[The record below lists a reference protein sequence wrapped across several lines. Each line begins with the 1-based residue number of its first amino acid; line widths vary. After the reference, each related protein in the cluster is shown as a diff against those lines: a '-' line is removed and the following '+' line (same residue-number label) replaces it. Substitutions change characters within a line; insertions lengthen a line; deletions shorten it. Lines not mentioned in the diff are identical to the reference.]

1 MGQDVEHL
9 SGGEQNQTW
18 PRCDPLKHSIR
29 GGAGFAVQGIGEQLR
44 ESFWCC
50 CSCRIKSQSTF
61 LVSLN
66 VEECDSLSLFSYS
79 TVLGAFIGSL
89 TSFQA
94 LQSFE
99 FNSTRSHR

>member
-44 ESFWCC
+44 ESF
-50 CSCRIKSQSTF
+50 
-61 LVSLN
+61 
-66 VEECDSLSLFSYS
+66 
-79 TVLGAFIGSL
+79 
-89 TSFQA
+89 
-94 LQSFE
+94 
-99 FNSTRSHR
+99 